1 MAEEVVHSQQLAEV
15 VVAEIPPVVG
25 EVPAILE
32 EVEEVL
38 RVARMA
44 LEGPLKIKGPAKP
57 RSQHG
62 RS

>member
-15 VVAEIPPVVG
+15 VAVEIPPVVG
-25 EVPAILE
+25 EVRAILE

-44 LEGPLKIKGPAKP
+44 LEGPLKIKSSAKL